1 MQLGWMR
8 VAYIRPSPI
17 ASTMIRGFVG
27 SPHRD
32 GRTAAIVREALLGA
46 EEQGAEVELVQLADF
61 DLGGCQDCTRMAA
74 PGDDGGPADDFPK
87 VAEMLDA
94 SDAVVIG
101 SPVYW
106 SDITSCTRAV
116 LARKLRVELGK
127 GRTAGMPA
135 LAIAVAGGSG
145 NGLVEA
151 LKPLYLLFEKLRWRP
166 LDSFPVTRFN
176 WDRAMATAN
185 GAGRDLAAMADKRRP
200 VDSDELW
207 TFYNNLRYR
216 NHDRIDERKLLAELI
231 VGALPEVGKFAPVA
245 NDLRKKLGR
254 VETHFQRKQKEKA
267 IPLVDALITS
277 GTEIYETLHPTS
289 LGAK

>member
-1 MQLGWMR
+1 
-8 VAYIRPSPI
+8 
-17 ASTMIRGFVG
+17 MIRGFVG

-61 DLGGCQDCTRMAA
+61 DLGACEDCTRVA
-74 PGDDGGPADDFPK
+74 PDGTDAGPADDFHQ

-106 SDITSCTRAV
+106 SDITSCTRAL
-116 LARKLRVELGK
+116 LARKLRIERGK
-127 GRTAGMPA
+127 GKTAGMPA
-135 LAIAVAGGSG
+135 LGIVVAGGSG

-176 WDRAMATAN
+176 WDRAMAVAN

-200 VDSDELW
+200 VGPDEVW
-207 TFYNNLRYR
+207 TFYNGLRYR

-231 VGALPEVGKFAPVA
+231 VGSLPEVGKFASVA
-245 NDLRKKLGR
+245 NELRQKLDR
-254 VETHFQRKQKEKA
+254 VETQFQRKQKEKA
-267 IPLVDALITS
+267 VPVIDELITR
-277 GTEIYETLHPTS
+277 GTEIYEMLHPTS
-289 LGAK
+289 LAAK